1 MYEIDSA
8 GLRKRLEEVCGSIVE
23 TVVRKNADYG
33 NSYFALRDE
42 YDPHVGVLPFLIRL
56 GDKYARLKNLWTK
69 GKTEV
74 YEVYGE
80 SVADTIQDI
89 VGYCLLELVYRGANS
104 ANSANKKPEG

>member
-42 YDPHVGVLPFLIRL
+42 YDPHVGMLPFLIRL
-56 GDKYARLKNLWTK
+56 GDKYARLKNLWAK
-69 GKTEV
+69 GKAEV
-74 YEVYGE
+74 LGE
-80 SVADTIQDI
+80 SVADTVQDI
-89 VGYCLLELVYRGANS
+89 VGYCLLELVYRGTNS